1 MGRPVTHLANE
12 VRHTDSKT
20 RTDHRKNGSALPH
33 GRKQMKSF
41 VCAVFSVAVAVSALP
56 TDATAQTKIRIG
68 WNQAPGHMASMTWH
82 DKSLGYLVNADKT
95 YIAEPIRFQG
105 SGHQV
110 TAIAAGQVDI
120 AAMSPVAFVQTVQ
133 KAGLDTVIIGDVLHT
148 PCDGRSF
155 SQPFYALKSAN
166 IKTWS
171 DLKGKK
177 IAINSR
183 GSAHDMNV
191 AAALAKGGIKDEEVT
206 RIEMKFA
213 SMVPFLKEGKVD
225 VAGFL
230 PQFEPPVASDPN
242 LEKVFDTC
250 TAEGPTASVV
260 LVARKGFIEDNRQA
274 LVDMM
279 ADQIR
284 AVRWFYDP
292 ANREKMLEVVADVTK
307 APKEDFA
314 DYVFTEQDYA
324 RNRDLYIDPTFIQN
338 TIDSALKYGVLKD
351 GALTVDPDY
360 IDFSAIQAAKL
371 QVDGRS

>member
-1 MGRPVTHLANE
+1 MKLFNAAVIGAALAL
-12 VRHTDSKT
+12 T
-20 RTDHRKNGSALPH
+20 
-33 GRKQMKSF
+33 
-41 VCAVFSVAVAVSALP
+41 AVAA
-56 TDATAQTKIRIG
+56 DANAQTKIRIG

-82 DKSLGYLVNADKT
+82 DKTLGYLKNSDKT

-120 AAMSPVAFVQTVQ
+120 AAMSTVAFVQTIQ
-133 KAGLDTVIIGDVLHT
+133 KAGLDTKIIGDVLHT
-148 PCDGRSF
+148 PCDGKSF
-155 SQPFYALKSAN
+155 AQPFYAQKSAG

-191 AAALAKGGIKDEEVT
+191 AAALNKGGVADADVT
-206 RIEMKFA
+206 RVEMKFA

-230 PQFEPPVASDPN
+230 PQFVPPIASDQN
-242 LEKVFDTC
+242 LEKIFDTC

-260 LVARKGFIEDNRQA
+260 LIASSKFINDNRQA
-274 LVDMM
+274 MVDML

-292 ANREKMLEVVADVTK
+292 KNRDKMLNVVSAVTK
-307 APKEDFA
+307 SPKENFS
-314 DYVFTEQDYA
+314 DYVFSDKDYA
-324 RNRDLYIDPTFIQN
+324 RNKDLYIDPVFVQN
-338 TIDSALKYGVLKD
+338 SIDSAVKYGVMKD
-351 GALTVDPDY
+351 GGLKVDPDY
-360 IDFSAIQAAKL
+360 IDFSIIRAAKK
-371 QVDGRS
+371 QVDG

>member
-1 MGRPVTHLANE
+1 MNRLIVA
-12 VRHTDSKT
+12 
-20 RTDHRKNGSALPH
+20 
-33 GRKQMKSF
+33 
-41 VCAVFSVAVAVSALP
+41 AVAAAVGALGLSA
-56 TDATAQTKIRIG
+56 AAQAEPTKIRIG

-82 DKSLGYLVNADKT
+82 NADAPYLKGHGTT

-120 AAMSPVAFVQTVQ
+120 AAMSPTAFVATVK
-133 KAGLDTVIIGDVLHT
+133 KAGLDTVIVGDVLHT
-148 PCDGRSF
+148 PCDGESF
-155 SQPFYALKSAN
+155 AQEFYALKSAG

-191 AAALAKGGIKDEEVT
+191 AAALNRGGIEDSEVT
-206 RIEMKFA
+206 RVEMKFA

-230 PQFEPPVASDPN
+230 PQFIPPVKSDPN

-260 LVARKGFIEDNRQA
+260 LVARKGFIDDNREA
-274 LVDMM
+274 MVDLM
-279 ADQIR
+279 ADQMR

-292 ANREKMLEVVADVTK
+292 ANRDQMLTVVSEVTK
-307 APKEDFA
+307 APKENFS
-314 DYVFTEQDYA
+314 DYVFTRDDYA
-324 RNRDLYIDPTFIQN
+324 RNRDLYINPDFVQRS
-338 TIDSALKYGVLKD
+338 IDSAVKYGVLD
-351 GALTVDPDY
+351 EGLTVDPDY
-360 IDFSAIQAAKL
+360 IDFSVIEAAKKKA
-371 QVDGRS
+371 DADTM

>member
-1 MGRPVTHLANE
+1 MKLFTAAVVGTALAL
-12 VRHTDSKT
+12 T
-20 RTDHRKNGSALPH
+20 
-33 GRKQMKSF
+33 
-41 VCAVFSVAVAVSALP
+41 AVAA
-56 TDATAQTKIRIG
+56 DANAQTKIRIG

-82 DKSLGYLVNADKT
+82 DKTLGYLVNSDKT
-95 YIAEPIRFQG
+95 YVAEPIRFQG

-120 AAMSPVAFVQTVQ
+120 AAMSPVAFVQTVK
-133 KAGLDTVIIGDVLHT
+133 KAQLDTVVIGDVLHT
-148 PCDGRSF
+148 PCDGHSF
-155 SQPFYALKSAN
+155 AQPFYAQKSAG

-191 AAALAKGGIKDEEVT
+191 AAALAKGGVADSEVT

-242 LEKVFDTC
+242 LVKVFDTC

-260 LVARKGFIEDNRQA
+260 LVARKGFIADNRAA

-292 ANREKMLEVVADVTK
+292 ANREKMLKVVTDVTK

-324 RNRDLYIDPTFIQN
+324 RNRDLYIDPKFIQN
-338 TIDSALKYGVLKD
+338 TIESAVKYGVLPE
-351 GALTVDPDY
+351 GGLQVDSDY
-360 IDFSAIQAAKL
+360 VDFSVIQAAKK
-371 QVDGRS
+371 QIDG

>member
-1 MGRPVTHLANE
+1 MKLFTTAVVGAAIALTAASVDAN
-12 VRHTDSKT
+12 
-20 RTDHRKNGSALPH
+20 
-33 GRKQMKSF
+33 
-41 VCAVFSVAVAVSALP
+41 
-56 TDATAQTKIRIG
+56 AQTKIRIG

-82 DKSLGYLVNADKT
+82 DPSLGYLVNSGKS

-120 AAMSPVAFVQTVQ
+120 AAMSPVAFVQTVK

-148 PCDGRSF
+148 PCDGQSF
-155 SQPFYALKSAN
+155 AQPFYATKAAG

-191 AAALAKGGIKDEEVT
+191 AAALAKGGVADSEVT
-206 RIEMKFA
+206 RVEMKFA

-225 VAGFL
+225 VAGYL
-230 PQFEPPVASDPN
+230 PQFVPPVASDPN
-242 LEKVFDTC
+242 LMKVFDTC

-260 LVARKGFIEDNRQA
+260 LVARKGFINDNRQA
-274 LVDMM
+274 LTDMLG
-279 ADQIR
+279 DQIR

-292 ANREKMLEVVADVTK
+292 KNRDKMLGVVSDVTK
-307 APKEDFA
+307 APKENFS
-314 DYVFTEQDYA
+314 DYVFTEGDYA
-324 RNRDLYIDPTFIQN
+324 RNKDLRIEPKFVQN
-338 TIDSALKYGVLKD
+338 TIDSAVKYGVLKD
-351 GALTVDPDY
+351 GGLDVNPDY
-360 IDFSAIQAAKL
+360 IDFSIIDAAKKKI
-371 QVDGRS
+371 DG